1 MLFIRRLRRLRDL
14 REDSDLTQRDI
25 ADILK
30 TSPQYYQKY
39 ENGVRPVPMDRI
51 IKLAEYYNTSVDY
64 ILGLTDIKTPY
75 PKK

>member
-1 MLFIRRLRRLRDL
+1 L

>member
-1 MLFIRRLRRLRDL
+1 MRKLRRLRDL
-14 REDSDLTQRDI
+14 REDSDLTQREV

-39 ENGVRPVPMDRI
+39 ENGVRPLTIDRL
-51 IKLAEYYNTSVDY
+51 IKLAEFYKTSVDY
-64 ILGLTDIKTPY
+64 ILERTDIKTPY